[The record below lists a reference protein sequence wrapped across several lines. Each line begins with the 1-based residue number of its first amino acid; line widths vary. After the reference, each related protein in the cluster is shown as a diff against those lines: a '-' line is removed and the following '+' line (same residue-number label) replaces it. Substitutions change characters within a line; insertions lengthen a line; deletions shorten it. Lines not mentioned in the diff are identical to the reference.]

1 MTEQNA
7 LDIARQALT
16 VALVLGGPGLA
27 VILIV
32 GVVVSVFQA
41 MTQINEMTLS
51 FIPKAIALGGILVVL
66 GPWML
71 QTAVSYTV
79 SMLSQ
84 LPGMA
89 R

>member
-7 LDIARQALT
+7 LDVAQGALIL
-16 VALVLGGPGLA
+16 ALSLAGPGLA

-32 GVVVSVFQA
+32 GVAVSVFQA
-41 MTQINEMTLS
+41 MTQINEMSLS
-51 FIPKAIALGGILVVL
+51 FVPKAIALGGLLVVL

-71 QTAVSYTV
+71 QTAVTYTV
-79 SMLSQ
+79 EILSQ
-84 LPGMA
+84 LPATA